1 MAASRKAQ
9 PLLEVPRV
17 RPGRSARAQSARRS
31 LVLGLLVAQV
41 LACSGEAFHFV
52 DGAEASAGA
61 AGSSAFPALFAEA
74 SGGGNRGDAAPEP
87 AGSDGTGGSGG
98 GNGGMH
104 NDSDAATTLPDVP
117 PIPTIGPCGLP
128 RVSDTALADAEVCVP
143 AGAFTMGSTAAA
155 LSGQYFTHGPEHSVT
170 LSAYF
175 LDMYEV
181 TVARYRRC
189 VGAGVCAA
197 PSTTVAQGCTYTA
210 SPADHERHPVTCVSW
225 SAAQAYCTWD
235 GGRRLPT
242 EAEWER
248 AARNAGSKY
257 PWGDTFSC
265 DRAVLGGNAQCPA
278 YDLAIPQPAGS
289 TPGGASAE
297 GALDL
302 AGNAAEWV
310 ADWYGGYNANAAT
323 DPTGPAS
330 GSQRI
335 QRGGN
340 WVTPSVDAVSYGR
353 RGAGPDAIG
362 PFSFRCVRPADP

>member
-1 MAASRKAQ
+1 
-9 PLLEVPRV
+9 
-17 RPGRSARAQSARRS
+17 
-31 LVLGLLVAQV
+31 V
-41 LACSGEAFHFV
+41 LACSGEAFRFV
-52 DGAEASAGA
+52 DRAETSNADAGA
-61 AGSSAFPALFAEA
+61 SGFPPLFTDG
-74 SGGGNRGDAAPEP
+74 SGGRNLGDAATEPVEP
-87 AGSDGTGGSGG
+87 AGMGGT
-98 GNGGMH
+98 GNGGTSA
-104 NDSDAATTLPDVP
+104 DGDAATPPYVP
-117 PIPTIGPCGLP
+117 PIPTVGPCGVP
-128 RVSDTALADAEVCVP
+128 RVADTALADAEVCVP
-143 AGAFTMGSTAAA
+143 AGAFTMGSTAPA
-155 LSGQYFTHGPEHSVT
+155 LSGQYFAHGPEHSVT

-175 LDMYEV
+175 LDVYEV

-197 PSTTVAQGCTYTA
+197 PGTSLAQGCTYTVSA
-210 SPADHERHPVTCVSW
+210 ADHERHPVTCVTW
-225 SAAQAYCTWD
+225 SAAQAYCAWD
-235 GGRRLPT
+235 GERRLPT

-265 DRAVLGGNAQCPA
+265 DRAVLGGNTQCPSYA
-278 YDLAIPQPAGS
+278 GSIPQPVGS
-289 TPGGASAE
+289 TPNGASAE

-310 ADWYGGYNANAAT
+310 ADWFGGYNASAAT

-353 RGAGPDAIG
+353 RGAGPDVIG
-362 PFSFRCVRPADP
+362 AFSFRCARPADP